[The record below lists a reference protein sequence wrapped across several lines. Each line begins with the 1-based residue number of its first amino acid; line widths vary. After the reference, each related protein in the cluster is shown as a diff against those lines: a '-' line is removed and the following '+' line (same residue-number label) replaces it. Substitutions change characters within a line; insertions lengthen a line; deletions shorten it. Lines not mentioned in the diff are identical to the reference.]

1 MTYDRQILRI
11 LSDVGEQGISV
22 QLLAK
27 HVYNQNVSLFYTPD
41 IEEIRSYVQQYLLK
55 NSNKEPIESLEDVL
69 LAVAQLAQWKLWIM
83 GSKDGILHTGLDYL
97 GVRMEGT
104 GDLYGNLCCQ

>member
-1 MTYDRQILRI
+1 MRTNRRWDYD
-11 LSDVGEQGISV
+11 
-22 QLLAK
+22 
-27 HVYNQNVSLFYTPD
+27 
-41 IEEIRSYVQQYLLK
+41 YLLK

-69 LAVAQLAQWKLWIM
+69 LAVAQLTQWKLWIM

-97 GVRMEGT
+97 GVRMEET

>member
-41 IEEIRSYVQQYLLK
+41 INDIHSYVQQYLLK
-55 NSNKEPIESLEDVL
+55 NSKSSASLVESMERRGYYRLNTQNNADARQLVIEFRQEINTEEKEEKPVEDLSL
-69 LAVAQLAQWKLWIM
+69 
-83 GSKDGILHTGLDYL
+83 
-97 GVRMEGT
+97 
-104 GDLYGNLCCQ
+104 DLFA